1 MSNCEI
7 AWIQS
12 RIDGKFEVIGLDINQ
27 VIALIEP
34 DTFELIKPKLKGPW
48 LQLEDALAL
57 ISDEEILAA
66 QSLNH

>member
-12 RIDGKFEVIGLDINQ
+12 RIDGKFEVIGLDTNR

-34 DTFELIKPKLKGPW
+34 DKFELIKPKLKGPW